1 MSPFGSKDAAGRI
14 AASSQGQTD
23 RAQKPFA
30 ASAHFLADFWEVSEK
45 TREKKGGAVSSSAK
59 FCVGR
64 TKTVCRRAG
73 GGNTPGFSV
82 SPSGSQRSG
91 CPFPVFVMAA
101 IHDQMLKNARK
112 MVHNGANITALK
124 TEMVS
129 IMIWPGVMA
138 AA

>member
-1 MSPFGSKDAAGRI
+1 MSPFGSKAAAGRI

-23 RAQKPFA
+23 QAQKPFA
-30 ASAHFLADFWEVSEK
+30 ASAQFLGVFGKSLKKNA
-45 TREKKGGAVSSSAK
+45 KKGGAVSSSAK

-91 CPFPVFVMAA
+91 RPFPVFVMAA
-101 IHDQMLKNARK
+101 IHDQILKNARK
-112 MVHNGANITALK
+112 LVHNGANITVLIA
-124 TEMVS
+124 EMVS
-129 IMIWPGVMA
+129 IVMWPGGA
-138 AA
+138 AAA